1 MDTIKCTTFTR
12 DAELRAAIAAVLN
25 KIPDIDVVRGLTA
38 CPPSE
43 DLIRFFQT
51 SPARVVFLDVRDPAA
66 LKVSG
71 EMELHDPGL
80 QFIAVGEPDEANVP
94 WLGIQERLALPL
106 DAVALKEALGRRVRV
121 LEKMPHRSR
130 KPTSF
135 ISFLPAKAGA
145 GTTTLAC
152 GLADILSTTK
162 KTLLCDFD
170 LATGTV
176 GFRYRLERPHSL
188 PEVADDFDHMDAD
201 LWSQIV
207 SKVDALDV
215 LPSSLRPGARLRA
228 DLLPHWFDL
237 LRTTYDVV
245 IFDLSAQMESH
256 ALEIMKVSSQIFLV
270 TTQELESLHLGR
282 MKAEALR
289 QAGLADQTS
298 VLLNRFHK
306 SHTLKR
312 TDVEELLQMTVKA
325 EFPNDY
331 QGVQDSI
338 RAGATLKKGTPLFK
352 ALTAFTPTVN
362 DAAER
367 PQKEHKFIE
376 FVNLPVFNYWRRPEA
391 RSERWT

>member
-1 MDTIKCTTFTR
+1 METIKCTTFTQ
-12 DAELRAAIAAVLN
+12 DSQLRAAIAAVLE
-25 KIPDIDVVRGLTA
+25 KLPDIDVVRGLNG
-38 CPPSE
+38 CPASE

-51 SPARVVFLDVRDPAA
+51 SPARVVFLDVRDPDA

-80 QFIAVGEPDEANVP
+80 QFISVGEPPESNVQ
-94 WLGIQERLALPL
+94 WLGIQERLSFPL
-106 DAVALKEALGRRVRV
+106 DPVALKEALGRRVRV
-121 LEKMPHRSR
+121 LEKLPHRSR

-152 GLADILSTTK
+152 GLADILSATH

-188 PEVADDFDHMDAD
+188 PEVAEDFDHMDEH
-201 LWSQIV
+201 LWAQVV
-207 SKVDALDV
+207 SRSGNLDV
-215 LPSSLRPGARLRA
+215 LPSSLRPGARLRV

-237 LRTTYDVV
+237 LRATYDVV
-245 IFDLSAQMESH
+245 IFDLSGQMESH
-256 ALEIMKVSSQIFLV
+256 SLEIMKVSRQIFLV
-270 TTQELESLHLGR
+270 TTQELECLHLGR
-282 MKAEALR
+282 MKADALR
-289 QAGLADQTS
+289 QAGLHDQTS
-298 VLLNRFHK
+298 VLMNRVQK
-306 SHTLKR
+306 NNTLKR

-338 RAGATLKKGTPLFK
+338 RAGTTIKKGTPLCK
-352 ALTAFTPTVN
+352 ALTAFAPSVN
-362 DAAER
+362 DAMER
-367 PQKEHKFIE
+367 ETKSHKFIE
-376 FVNLPVFNYWRRPEA
+376 FVNLPVFSYWRRPDS